1 MLQVLEILFCI
12 CIIMLYYGAS
22 ITCVEKSLCACAPT
36 SHIDAA
42 FHLALG
48 ESLRIETSHIHLS
61 ISTLAP
67 PSLFPHDPPP
77 APPRQACL
85 TSPVLPP
92 PFLVHQDC
100 SCISHAQVQPLDI
113 EERYEDTSHHFL
125 VSSPDAVGMRRGG
138 GGVPT
143 PLSLPVTLHVSPVRK
158 CYSQERSE
166 CPGMSSSSSISRYRQ
181 QITEIYIQTT
191 ALVNKCQSMW

>member
-1 MLQVLEILFCI
+1 MLQVIEILFCI
-12 CIIMLYYGAS
+12 CIQMLYYGAS
-22 ITCVEKSLCACAPT
+22 ITCVQKSLCACAPT

-42 FHLALG
+42 FHLTLG
-48 ESLRIETSHIHLS
+48 ESLRIEISHIHCS

-67 PSLFPHDPPP
+67 PSLFPHDSPPP
-77 APPRQACL
+77 PLLPRQACL
-85 TSPVLPP
+85 TSPLLPP

-138 GGVPT
+138 GWRGSHPVITPRHSQSVTCPQALLAGSIGV
-143 PLSLPVTLHVSPVRK
+143 SWHFFFFF
-158 CYSQERSE
+158 
-166 CPGMSSSSSISRYRQ
+166 
-181 QITEIYIQTT
+181 
-191 ALVNKCQSMW
+191 

>member
-1 MLQVLEILFCI
+1 MLQVIEILFCI
-12 CIIMLYYGAS
+12 CIQMLYYGPS
-22 ITCVEKSLCACAPT
+22 ITCVQKSLCACAPT

-48 ESLRIETSHIHLS
+48 ESLRIEISHIHCS

-67 PSLFPHDPPP
+67 PSLFPHDSSPLRSSPGK
-77 APPRQACL
+77 ACL
-85 TSPVLPP
+85 TSPLLPP

-138 GGVPT
+138 WRGSHPVITPRHSPSVTCPQALLAGSIGV
-143 PLSLPVTLHVSPVRK
+143 SWHFFFFF
-158 CYSQERSE
+158 
-166 CPGMSSSSSISRYRQ
+166 
-181 QITEIYIQTT
+181 
-191 ALVNKCQSMW
+191 

>member
-1 MLQVLEILFCI
+1 M
-12 CIIMLYYGAS
+12 
-22 ITCVEKSLCACAPT
+22 KSSFAYAYECSTTGLPSHVWKNPCAP
-36 SHIDAA
+36 A
-42 FHLALG
+42 HLPHTLMQP
-48 ESLRIETSHIHLS
+48 S
-61 ISTLAP
+61 ISLWESHSASRSHTSTFP
-67 PSLFPHDPPP
+67 YPRSLLPACSLTTPPP
-77 APPRQACL
+77 QQACL

-125 VSSPDAVGMRRGG
+125 VSSPDAVGMRREG

-181 QITEIYIQTT
+181 QISISKTT